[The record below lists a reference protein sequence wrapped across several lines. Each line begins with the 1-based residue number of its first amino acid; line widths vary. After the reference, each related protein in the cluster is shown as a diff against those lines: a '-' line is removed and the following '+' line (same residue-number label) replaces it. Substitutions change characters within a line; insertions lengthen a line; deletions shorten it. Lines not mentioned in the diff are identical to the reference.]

1 MLPFAL
7 QFSLGLWT
15 FFDATILSAHAHPPY
30 DEPDYPVPVHVTF
43 ADWVPGLCSLLGI
56 LVINLIDKDRI
67 RGEDGFGDS
76 RAVWRARLFLFV
88 GFALMAGGLAGSV
101 VRPFSSQPPKIGRS
115 VDMDCIYRH
124 CWCSSTSSPGTQI
137 NINTTAMP
145 TSRRMCPSCSP
156 QSYSGSR
163 KAGAAS
169 TSTISRFK
177 IDFLRVSSIL

>member
-30 DEPDYPVPVHVTF
+30 NEPDYPVPVHVTF

-67 RGEDGFGDS
+67 RGEEGFGDS
-76 RAVWRARLFLFV
+76 HAVWRARLFLFV

-101 VRPFSSQPPKIGRS
+101 VRFSLL
-115 VDMDCIYRH
+115 
-124 CWCSSTSSPGTQI
+124 
-137 NINTTAMP
+137 
-145 TSRRMCPSCSP
+145 
-156 QSYSGSR
+156 SYQR
-163 KAGAAS
+163 LE
-169 TSTISRFK
+169 
-177 IDFLRVSSIL
+177 ID